1 MILKSNSE
9 MAPSCIDLD
18 ITEERRPCFDYQIF
32 PLSHRQCDYYDK
44 FDKPIQILVAF
55 TSVLVQL
62 YVNYVLECLLKLDVT
77 LQDEKKLIEI
87 VYTYASDLRYNFFL
101 WKQIIVSFMIY
112 LICFMKNTMWVLI
125 CCYENNNSHE

>member
-1 MILKSNSE
+1 MSMILKSNSE

-18 ITEERRPCFDYQIF
+18 ITEERPPCFDYQIF

-62 YVNYVLECLLKLDVT
+62 YVNYVLEACLSLMLPYKT
-77 LQDEKKLIEI
+77 KK
-87 VYTYASDLRYNFFL
+87 Y
-101 WKQIIVSFMIY
+101 
-112 LICFMKNTMWVLI
+112 
-125 CCYENNNSHE
+125 

>member
-1 MILKSNSE
+1 

-18 ITEERRPCFDYQIF
+18 ITEERPPCFDYQIF

-87 VYTYASDLRYNFFL
+87 VYTYASDLRYNFFF
-101 WKQIIVSFMIY
+101 VETNY
-112 LICFMKNTMWVLI
+112 CFFYDLFNLF
-125 CCYENNNSHE
+125 HEEYNVGIDLLL